1 MPPFSFSDDEL
12 EQLMVLA
19 TPLPPQNRNR
29 FLEAIADRDGSYR
42 TNFVLCGVAA
52 LTKLPL

>member
-1 MPPFSFSDDEL
+1 MPPISFSDDEL

-52 LTKLPL
+52 LTKSPL